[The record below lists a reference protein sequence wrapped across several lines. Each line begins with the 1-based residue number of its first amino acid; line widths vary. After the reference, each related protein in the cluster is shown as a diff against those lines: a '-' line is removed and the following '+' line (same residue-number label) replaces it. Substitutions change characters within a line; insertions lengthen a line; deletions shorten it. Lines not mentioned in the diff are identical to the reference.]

1 VTRLVEPLTDD
12 ERLEFVATARTHA
25 KARTRFKHCGRSKFG
40 LDCVG
45 LIRVCLSAVGR
56 EVEDRKR
63 YGRSPEDDRLREA
76 MRLHFGMPITDDP
89 RPGDVPLM
97 RWDIRPQ
104 HVGLLGDYVHGGLS
118 LIHADA
124 MFGAVVE
131 HSFSGDWIART
142 IEVYR
147 P

>member
-1 VTRLVEPLTDD
+1 MRLVEPLTDD
-12 ERLEFVATARTHA
+12 ERLTFIAAARVHA

-45 LIRVCLSAVGR
+45 LIAVGLIAVGR
-56 EVEDRKR
+56 RVEDRKR

-131 HSFSGDWIART
+131 HSFCGDWIART

>member
-1 VTRLVEPLTDD
+1 MRLIAPLTDL
-12 ERLEFVATARTHA
+12 ERLEFISAARVHSAART
-25 KARTRFKHCGRSKFG
+25 KFKHRGRSDLGMDCIG
-40 LDCVG
+40 LLAVA
-45 LIRVCLSAVGR
+45 LAAVARV
-56 EVEDRKR
+56 VEDRFR

-76 MRLHFGMPITDDP
+76 MRLHFGPPIETDPQSADIA
-89 RPGDVPLM
+89 LM

-104 HVGLLGDYVHGGLS
+104 HVALFGGHPQGGLS

-131 HSFSGDWIART
+131 HSFAEEWIPRT
-142 IEVYR
+142 VEVYR

>member
-1 VTRLVEPLTDD
+1 
-12 ERLEFVATARTHA
+12 
-25 KARTRFKHCGRSKFG
+25 
-40 LDCVG
+40 
-45 LIRVCLSAVGR
+45 
-56 EVEDRKR
+56 
-63 YGRSPEDDRLREA
+63 
-76 MRLHFGMPITDDP
+76 
-89 RPGDVPLM
+89 M